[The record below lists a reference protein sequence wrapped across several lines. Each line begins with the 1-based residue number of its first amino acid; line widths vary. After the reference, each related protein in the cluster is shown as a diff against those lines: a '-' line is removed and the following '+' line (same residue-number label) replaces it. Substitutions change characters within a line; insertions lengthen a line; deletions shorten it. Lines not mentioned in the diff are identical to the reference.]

1 MFGLLFRHTYDNMAN
16 NLTKIIAG
24 LLIAIAVLLGLYA
37 WMLGRSS
44 PTPAPVSPTFATN
57 PVQVVVATRS
67 LPAGQPITADA
78 LKLQPI
84 APAPT
89 GAFGDP
95 AMLVG
100 RVPAKEIAAASPIV
114 AGALVSGLA
123 EDVQPGERAIAV
135 RVDETNAVGN
145 RLRPGNFVD
154 VFLNLKREGGGTMI
168 DGEVSQTQA
177 RLLLSK
183 VRVLSFGDA
192 TPGRDSG
199 SNTNSN
205 NGQPSNARIA
215 VLAVPT
221 AQVDA
226 LTLGEAS
233 GRLTFALRNPR
244 DDELATQ
251 TVAMRTDNKLSPSAL
266 AAAGV
271 SLTQLSGTPRAPVA
285 SVSVPPLP
293 SRLPPAVRPSE
304 GGGIEVIRGGR
315 SETVAY

>member
-1 MFGLLFRHTYDNMAN
+1 MAN

-24 LLIAIAVLLGLYA
+24 LLIAIAVLLGIYA
-37 WMLGRSS
+37 WMLGRSTPS
-44 PTPAPVSPTFATN
+44 PVAVQQAAAASPVS
-57 PVQVVVATRS
+57 VVIATRT
-67 LPAGQPITADA
+67 LPMGQPIAADA
-78 LKLQPI
+78 LKVQPT
-84 APAPT
+84 APAPA
-89 GAFGDP
+89 GAFFEP
-95 AMLVG
+95 AALVG
-100 RVPAKEIAAASPIV
+100 RVPARDIPASAPV
-114 AGALVSGLA
+114 VSDALVSGLA

-154 VFLNLKREGGGTMI
+154 VFVNLKREAGGTMF

-177 RLLLSK
+177 RLLMSK

-192 TPGRDSG
+192 TPERDSG
-199 SNTNSN
+199 SNTNGN

-233 GRLTFALRNPR
+233 GRLTLALRNPR
-244 DDELATQ
+244 DDELAMQ
-251 TVAMRTDNKLSPSAL
+251 TVAVRTDNKLSPSAI

-271 SLTQLSGTPRAPVA
+271 SLQQLSGTSRTAAANVN
-285 SVSVPPLP
+285 VPPLP
-293 SRLPPAVRPSE
+293 SRLPPATRPGGS
-304 GGGIEVIRGGR
+304 GGGGSIELIRGGR

>member
-1 MFGLLFRHTYDNMAN
+1 MAN

-24 LLIAIAVLLGLYA
+24 LLIAIAVLLGIYA
-37 WMLGRSS
+37 WMLGRSAPHVV
-44 PTPAPVSPTFATN
+44 PTQQQPVAAN
-57 PVQVVVATRS
+57 LVPVVIAART
-67 LPAGQPITADA
+67 LPVGQPIAADA
-78 LKLQPI
+78 LKVQST

-89 GAFGDP
+89 GAFADP
-95 AMLVG
+95 AALVG
-100 RVPAKEIAAASPIV
+100 RVPARDIPASAPV
-114 AGALVSGLA
+114 VSDALVSGLA

-154 VFLNLKREGGGTMI
+154 VFLNLKREGSSML

-177 RLLLSK
+177 RLLMSK

-192 TPGRDSG
+192 TPDRDSG
-199 SNTNSN
+199 NSNGNNGN
-205 NGQPSNARIA
+205 NGQPGNVRIA

-233 GRLTFALRNPR
+233 GRLTLALRNPR
-244 DDELATQ
+244 DDELAMQ
-251 TVAMRTDNKLSPSAL
+251 TVAVRTDNKLSPSAL

-271 SLTQLSGTPRAPVA
+271 SLQQLSGTPRTAVA
-285 SVSVPPLP
+285 NVNVPPLP
-293 SRLPPAVRPSE
+293 SRLPPAVRSA
-304 GGGIEVIRGGR
+304 GGGGGGSIEVIRGGR
-315 SETVAY
+315 SETVAN

>member
-1 MFGLLFRHTYDNMAN
+1 MAN

-24 LLIAIAVLLGLYA
+24 LLIAIAVLLGIYA
-37 WMLGRSS
+37 WVLGRSAS
-44 PTPAPVSPTFATN
+44 SPAPAQP
-57 PVQVVVATRS
+57 VVAATAVPVVIATRA
-67 LPAGQPITADA
+67 LPGGQPIPADA
-78 LKLQPI
+78 LKIQAT
-84 APAPT
+84 APAPA
-89 GAFGDP
+89 GAFSDLVP
-95 AMLVG
+95 LVG
-100 RVPAKEIAAASPIV
+100 RVPIRDIPASTPVV
-114 AGALVSGLA
+114 ADALVSGLA
-123 EDVQPGERAIAV
+123 EDVQPGERAVAV

-154 VFLNLKREGGGTMI
+154 VFLNLKREVGSTML

-192 TPGRDSG
+192 TAERDSG
-199 SNTNSN
+199 NNN
-205 NGQPSNARIA
+205 GGNGQPTGARIA

-244 DDELATQ
+244 DDDLALQ
-251 TVAMRTDNKLSPSAL
+251 TVAVRTDNKLSPSAL

-271 SLTQLSGTPRAPVA
+271 SLQQLSGTPKTPVA
-285 SVSVPPLP
+285 TANLPPLP
-293 SRLPPAVRPSE
+293 SHLPPPVRPSA

>member
-1 MFGLLFRHTYDNMAN
+1 MAN

-24 LLIAIAVLLGLYA
+24 LLIAIAVLLGIYA
-37 WMLGRSS
+37 WVLGRSASS
-44 PTPAPVSPTFATN
+44 PSPSQPVT
-57 PVQVVVATRS
+57 VATAVPVVIATRI
-67 LPAGQPITADA
+67 LPGGQPISADA
-78 LKLQPI
+78 LKIQSTVS
-84 APAPT
+84 APA
-89 GAFGDP
+89 GAFNDP
-95 AMLVG
+95 AALVG
-100 RVPAKEIAAASPIV
+100 RVPTRDIPASTPVV
-114 AGALVSGLA
+114 ADALVSGLA
-123 EDVQPGERAIAV
+123 EDVQPGERAVAV

-154 VFLNLKREGGGTMI
+154 VFLNLKREAGSTML
-168 DGEVSQTQA
+168 DSEVSQTQA

-192 TPGRDSG
+192 TAQRDSG
-199 SNTNSN
+199 NNSGG
-205 NGQPSNARIA
+205 NGQPSGARIA

-244 DDELATQ
+244 DDELALQ
-251 TVAMRTDNKLSPSAL
+251 TVAVRTDNKLSPSAL

-271 SLTQLSGTPRAPVA
+271 SLQQLSGTSRT
-285 SVSVPPLP
+285 SVTSANVPPLP
-293 SRLPPAVRPSE
+293 SHLPPARPS
-304 GGGIEVIRGGR
+304 GGGGSIEVIRGGR

>member
-1 MFGLLFRHTYDNMAN
+1 MAN

-24 LLIAIAVLLGLYA
+24 LLIAIAVLLGIYA
-37 WMLGRSS
+37 WMLGRS
-44 PTPAPVSPTFATN
+44 TQNPAPIQQPVAVSPV
-57 PVQVVVATRS
+57 PVVVATRV

-78 LKLQPI
+78 LKIRQT
-84 APAPT
+84 APVPT
-89 GAFGDP
+89 GAFADP
-95 AMLVG
+95 SVLVG
-100 RVPAKEIAAASPIV
+100 RVPAADIPASSPVV

-154 VFLNLKREGGGTMI
+154 VFLNLKREGGGTML

-192 TPGRDSG
+192 TPDRDSG
-199 SNTNSN
+199 NAANGN
-205 NGQPSNARIA
+205 NGQPSGVRIA

-244 DDELATQ
+244 DDELAMQ
-251 TVAMRTDNKLSPSAL
+251 TVAVRTDNKLSPSAL

-271 SLTQLSGTPRAPVA
+271 SLQQLSGTPRAPVA
-285 SVSVPPLP
+285 NLNVPPLP
-293 SRLPPAVRPSE
+293 SRLPPAVRPGGS

>member
-1 MFGLLFRHTYDNMAN
+1 MAN

-24 LLIAIAVLLGLYA
+24 LLIAIAILLGLYA
-37 WMLGRSS
+37 WVLGRSA
-44 PTPAPVSPTFATN
+44 PTPASVSQTVAASLVP
-57 PVQVVVATRS
+57 VVVSTRP
-67 LPAGQPITADA
+67 LLAGQPITADA
-78 LKLQPI
+78 LKLQPT

-95 AMLVG
+95 SLLVG
-100 RVPAKEIAAASPIV
+100 RVPAKDIPASSPII

-123 EDVQPGERAIAV
+123 EDVQPGERAVAV

-192 TPGRDSG
+192 TPDRDSG
-199 SNTNSN
+199 NNTNGN
-205 NGQPSNARIA
+205 NGQPSSARIA

-244 DDELATQ
+244 DDDLAMQ
-251 TVAMRTDNKLSPSAL
+251 TVAVRTDNKLSPSAV

-271 SLTQLSGTPRAPVA
+271 SLTQLSGTARTPVPNA
-285 SVSVPPLP
+285 NVPPLP
-293 SRLPPAVRPSE
+293 SRLPPAVRPI

>member
-1 MFGLLFRHTYDNMAN
+1 MAN
-16 NLTKIIAG
+16 NVTKIIAG
-24 LLIAIAVLLGLYA
+24 LLIAIAVLLGIYA
-37 WMLGRSS
+37 WVLGRSAS
-44 PTPAPVSPTFATN
+44 RPAPVQQVTAVTAV
-57 PVQVVVATRS
+57 PVVIATRT
-67 LPAGQPITADA
+67 LPGGQPIPADA
-78 LKLQPI
+78 LKIQPT
-84 APAPT
+84 APAPVGT
-89 GAFGDP
+89 FSDP
-95 AMLVG
+95 VPLVG
-100 RVPAKEIAAASPIV
+100 RVPVREIPASAPVV
-114 AGALVSGLA
+114 ADALVSGLA
-123 EDVQPGERAIAV
+123 EDVQPGERAVAV

-154 VFLNLKREGGGTMI
+154 VFVNLKREVGGTML

-192 TPGRDSG
+192 TSDRDSG
-199 SNTNSN
+199 NNN
-205 NGQPSNARIA
+205 GGNGQPSGVRIA

-244 DDELATQ
+244 DDELAIQ
-251 TVAMRTDNKLSPSAL
+251 TVAVRTDNKLSPSAL

-271 SLTQLSGTPRAPVA
+271 SLQQLSGTPRTPVA
-285 SVSVPPLP
+285 NVNVPPLP
-293 SRLPPAVRPSE
+293 SRLPPVARPS
-304 GGGIEVIRGGR
+304 GGSGNIEVIRGGR

>member
-1 MFGLLFRHTYDNMAN
+1 MTN

-24 LLIAIAVLLGLYA
+24 LLIGIAVLLGIYA
-37 WMLGRSS
+37 WVLGRSAS
-44 PTPAPVSPTFATN
+44 SPAPAQPMVSATAV
-57 PVQVVVATRS
+57 PVVIATRA
-67 LPAGQPITADA
+67 LPSGQPIPADA
-78 LKLQPI
+78 LKIQAT
-84 APAPT
+84 APAPA
-89 GAFGDP
+89 GAFSDLVP
-95 AMLVG
+95 LVG
-100 RVPAKEIAAASPIV
+100 RVPTRDIPASTPVV
-114 AGALVSGLA
+114 ADALVSGLA
-123 EDVQPGERAIAV
+123 EDVQPGERAVAV

-154 VFLNLKREGGGTMI
+154 VFLNLKREVGSTML

-192 TPGRDSG
+192 TAERDSG
-199 SNTNSN
+199 NNN
-205 NGQPSNARIA
+205 GGNGQPTGARIA

-244 DDELATQ
+244 DDDLALQ
-251 TVAMRTDNKLSPSAL
+251 TVAVRTDNKLSPSAL

-271 SLTQLSGTPRAPVA
+271 SLQQLSGTPRTPVA
-285 SVSVPPLP
+285 SANLPPLP
-293 SRLPPAVRPSE
+293 SHLPPPARPSG

>member
-1 MFGLLFRHTYDNMAN
+1 MAN

-24 LLIAIAVLLGLYA
+24 LLIAIAVLLGIYA
-37 WMLGRSS
+37 WMLGRSAPHAV
-44 PTPAPVSPTFATN
+44 PTQPQPVVAN
-57 PVQVVVATRS
+57 PVPVVIATRT
-67 LPAGQPITADA
+67 LPVGQPIAADA
-78 LKLQPI
+78 LKVQPT

-89 GAFGDP
+89 GAFADP
-95 AMLVG
+95 AALVG
-100 RVPAKEIAAASPIV
+100 RVPARDILASAPV
-114 AGALVSGLA
+114 VSDALVSGLA

-154 VFLNLKREGGGTMI
+154 VFLNLKREGGSML

-177 RLLLSK
+177 RLLMSK

-192 TPGRDSG
+192 TPDRDSG
-199 SNTNSN
+199 NNN
-205 NGQPSNARIA
+205 NGNSSQPTNVRIA
-215 VLAVPT
+215 VLSVPT

-233 GRLTFALRNPR
+233 GRLTLALRNPR
-244 DDELATQ
+244 DDELAMQ
-251 TVAMRTDNKLSPSAL
+251 TVAVRTDNKLSPSAL

-271 SLTQLSGTPRAPVA
+271 SLQQLSGTPRTAVA
-285 SVSVPPLP
+285 NLNVPPLP
-293 SRLPPAVRPSE
+293 SRLPPAVRS
-304 GGGIEVIRGGR
+304 GGGGGGSSIEVIRGGR

>member
-1 MFGLLFRHTYDNMAN
+1 MAN

-24 LLIAIAVLLGLYA
+24 LLIAIAVLLGIYA
-37 WMLGRSS
+37 WMLGRSPSS
-44 PTPAPVSPTFATN
+44 PVPVQQSVAANPVS
-57 PVQVVVATRS
+57 VVIATRT
-67 LPAGQPITADA
+67 LPVGQPIAADA
-78 LKLQPI
+78 LKVQPT
-84 APAPT
+84 APAPV
-89 GAFGDP
+89 GAFADP
-95 AMLVG
+95 TTLVG
-100 RVPAKEIAAASPIV
+100 RVPARDIPASAPV
-114 AGALVSGLA
+114 VSDALVSGLA

-154 VFLNLKREGGGTMI
+154 VFLNLKREAGGGML
-168 DGEVSQTQA
+168 DGEISQTQA
-177 RLLLSK
+177 RLLMSK

-192 TPGRDSG
+192 TPERDSG
-199 SNTNSN
+199 SNTNGN

-233 GRLTFALRNPR
+233 GRLTLALRNPR
-244 DDELATQ
+244 DDEFAMQ
-251 TVAMRTDNKLSPSAL
+251 TVAVRTDNKLSPSAL

-271 SLTQLSGTPRAPVA
+271 SLQQLSGTPRIAVTNA
-285 SVSVPPLP
+285 NMPPLP
-293 SRLPPAVRPSE
+293 LRLPPAVRS
-304 GGGIEVIRGGR
+304 GGGGGGGSIEVIRGGR